1 MPYDVLR
8 RLKCGPTY
16 KSTFLETI
24 RSEDRPEV
32 EIEEDMEAMEEGAKA
47 GRMTKEENNRYS
59 RLMQQAN
66 KKQRKQ
72 LKKMYRAGASLE
84 QMIQMVSYGQQRT
97 SRTDCSI

>member
-1 MPYDVLR
+1 M
-8 RLKCGPTY
+8 
-16 KSTFLETI
+16 ET
-24 RSEDRPEV
+24 
-32 EIEEDMEAMEEGAKA
+32 MEEEAKA

-84 QMIQMVSYGQQRT
+84 QTIQMVSYGQQRT
-97 SRTDCSI
+97 SRTDLSI